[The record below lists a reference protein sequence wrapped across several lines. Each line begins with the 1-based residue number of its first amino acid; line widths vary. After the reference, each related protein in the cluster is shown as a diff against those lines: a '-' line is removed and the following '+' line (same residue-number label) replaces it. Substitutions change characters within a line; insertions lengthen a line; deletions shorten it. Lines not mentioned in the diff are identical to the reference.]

1 MLGNPPLEDRER
13 NHVYSLT
20 ALKELMLL
28 AGSKRSL
35 RMINLDTGIYP
46 LDLISN
52 ADYYLRF
59 RGC

>member
-1 MLGNPPLEDRER
+1 
-13 NHVYSLT
+13 
-20 ALKELMLL
+20 MLL